1 MQQPE
6 QPHGF
11 LHLGCASAHG
21 HIPLIASRLM
31 GQCLRAGHRSWSGM
45 HNFYNTEGQ
54 WGEWRSVLIAL
65 QFCCPSV

>member
-6 QPHGF
+6 QPDRF

-31 GQCLRAGHRSWSGM
+31 GRCLRAGHRSWSGM
-45 HNFYNTEGQ
+45 HNF
-54 WGEWRSVLIAL
+54 
-65 QFCCPSV
+65 